1 MTIPQDLRCFDSL
14 VAIIAHLR
22 SPQGCP
28 WDRMQT
34 HISLREHLLEECYE
48 VLAALDDGDT
58 GELGIELGDLLMH
71 ARIAQEAGEFD
82 IGQVVEG
89 INQKLIARHPH
100 VFGSRQVRD
109 ADEVLVRW
117 EEIKKKE
124 RQGQGSM
131 LEGVPQAM
139 PALAYSQS
147 VQDRVARIGFDW
159 PSDAGVLEKLNEE
172 ICEFQ
177 KAGNQAQKVEE
188 MGDIL
193 FTLANYARRQGID
206 LEAAL
211 RQANQKFYKRFVF
224 MEELCRQRD
233 LDLARMTLEEQN
245 TLWDETKQAVREDKN
260 GTKPEEN
267 P

>member
-1 MTIPQDLRCFDSL
+1 MTIPQDLRSFDSL
-14 VAIIAHLR
+14 VAIIAYLR

-28 WDRMQT
+28 WDRKQT
-34 HISLREHLLEECYE
+34 HISLREHLMEESYE
-48 VLAALDDGDT
+48 VLAALDNGDT
-58 GELGIELGDLLMH
+58 DELSTELGDLLMQIVMH
-71 ARIAQEAGEFD
+71 ARIGQEAGEFD
-82 IGQVVEG
+82 IGQVIEG

-117 EEIKKKE
+117 EEIKKRE
-124 RQGQGSM
+124 RRGQGSM
-131 LEGVPQAM
+131 LEGVPRAM

-159 PSDAGVLEKLNEE
+159 PSDAGVIEKLGEE
-172 ICEFQ
+172 IGEFQ
-177 KAGNQAQKVEE
+177 QAGNQAHKVEE

-211 RQANQKFYKRFVF
+211 RQANQKFYQRFVF

-233 LDLARMTLEEQN
+233 LDLAKMTLEEQN
-245 TLWDETKQAVREDKN
+245 ALWDEAKQAVREDKN
-260 GTKPEEN
+260 GT
-267 P
+267 